1 MNKKILIT
9 GGGGYVGSLLCDKLT
24 NENYEIT
31 VLDTFW
37 FGNYL
42 KKKKICNSSRKIFAM
57 LIKLI

>member
-1 MNKKILIT
+1 MKKKILIT

-42 KKKKICNSSRKIFAM
+42 KKKKKFTTHRERSSRY
-57 LIKLI
+57 